1 MRRVSSW
8 WKEACELEG
17 TVSRARMLAQTLK
30 CVILGTG
37 DTE

>member
-1 MRRVSSW
+1 VSWGS
-8 WKEACELEG
+8 LEG

-30 CVILGTG
+30 CVTLGTG